1 MRKFLS
7 EHWLPFTALSLGVL
21 LSIIAVL
28 KEPRQQPF
36 SGYVVAK
43 ENIRPGSFILHVANK
58 EEVKAIPVDSL
69 TYTRTEL
76 LEQFTYY

>member
-7 EHWLPFTALSLGVL
+7 EHWLSMFLVTFALIVL
-21 LSIIAVL
+21 IVTIT
-28 KEPRQQPF
+28 KKPRQNPF

-43 ENIRPGSFILHVANK
+43 EHRRPGAFMLHVANK